1 MHAALRPHGLP
12 RGKLDG
18 RGVASGEAA
27 QERPGAKENM
37 EGMAVGVLNVVEGRE
52 VEYIV
57 VEKGYVVVGV
67 GVWRGVSLE
76 DIVATGLFMV
86 QWNVIVED

>member
-1 MHAALRPHGLP
+1 
-12 RGKLDG
+12 
-18 RGVASGEAA
+18 
-27 QERPGAKENM
+27 
-37 EGMAVGVLNVVEGRE
+37 
-52 VEYIV
+52 V